1 MTLATANAK
10 ENESKALAEL
20 RAEATRAK
28 DLEDLVSRLQGSL
41 EAASSWDPES
51 HFSAMVRLQESHA
64 AALSE
69 ANRDDELAALARS
82 SAAKEAEAKHVVD
95 VYKGEVARL
104 GAADPAL
111 VARLEDR
118 AAAAEAVAGALAA
131 AAKEPSDWDSLDG
144 DDTSLELEAA
154 RERARREDSR
164 SKAERLAL
172 EMELADAEAK
182 VAELKRSLTLSRTL
196 LQADLEVAELRE
208 TRSSAA
214 GLFSS
219 SEAALRSEI
228 DALREALRTQAD
240 ERALDEAAVFA
251 FEATAEELALDNL
264 FDASADVTALEAR
277 LAAAEAGA
285 AAARAREATA
295 AGAAA
300 DAARTTLRG
309 ERRRLRRSRAE
320 ADAASDR
327 TWYETVLP
335 SKKPSSTVLGLRR
348 DLEEVKKTARDAV
361 ATARELRRARG
372 DDNEASEDESDAEVA
387 FAKREA
393 RRDAD
398 RRRALD
404 VAELALAPDGVPAVL
419 DEFFASGDS
428 PRRPASGDSPRR
440 PATTPR
446 VTVPG
451 PGPPDYLGE
460 LCYAIPAGDGGLARD
475 RRRATAFGDGLLQ
488 RQPFPLFA

>member
-51 HFSAMVRLQESHA
+51 HFSAMGAARAAEAKHVANAYKGEVRRMSHTA
-64 AALSE
+64 SE
-69 ANRDDELAALARS
+69 ADLVTAELAALAAES
-82 SAAKEAEAKHVVD
+82 AAVSAAKEAEAKHVVD

-182 VAELKRSLTLSRTL
+182 VAELKRSLDAESDAR

-240 ERALDEAAVFA
+240 ERALDEAA
-251 FEATAEELALDNL
+251 DN
-264 FDASADVTALEAR
+264 AR
-277 LAAAEAGA
+277 LREACAAATKAAAAERRRREDDVGA
-285 AAARAREATA
+285 ATRRVAALEQ
-295 AGAAA
+295 
-300 DAARTTLRG
+300 

-387 FAKREA
+387 F
-393 RRDAD
+393 
-398 RRRALD
+398 
-404 VAELALAPDGVPAVL
+404 LALAPDGVPAVL
-419 DEFFASGDS
+419 DEVEPALRPADSPAGSDFASDREAAEATRAIERLFEAPPRRDPPRDPPGAIQFFASGDS

-440 PATTPR
+440 PATP
-446 VTVPG
+446 
-451 PGPPDYLGE
+451 
-460 LCYAIPAGDGGLARD
+460 
-475 RRRATAFGDGLLQ
+475 RAT
-488 RQPFPLFA
+488 RQPYPLFA